1 MLSILMAEWEW
12 PVEVKQLMCAHIS
25 HAGSAMFLPTL
36 LRGGTMVIMPGFDP
50 LKVLQTIERHRITC
64 VLLVPTMIYAL
75 LDHPRFTEFDLSSLE
90 TVFYGAAAMSPTRLQ
105 QGLARLGPVFFQWY
119 GQVEAPMTVCVMRR
133 ADHISD
139 DPERLASCGRPV
151 PWLHVE
157 LLDEQMRPVPD
168 GVAGEICVRG
178 PLVME
183 KYHNRREQT
192 AEALAGG
199 WLHTGDVAVRDKSG
213 FLRIVDRKKD
223 MIVSGGF
230 NVYPREVEDVLSGHP
245 SVASCAVVGF
255 PDPYWGEI
263 VTAFVVLRTGEKRC
277 SKSLQALVREK
288 KGPAQVPKVIEFV
301 DELPLTAVGKIDKK
315 SLRASYNLR
324 SDRTVTQ

>member
-1 MLSILMAEWEW
+1 
-12 PVEVKQLMCAHIS
+12 
-25 HAGSAMFLPTL
+25 
-36 LRGGTMVIMPGFDP
+36 
-50 LKVLQTIERHRITC
+50 
-64 VLLVPTMIYAL
+64 
-75 LDHPRFTEFDLSSLE
+75 
-90 TVFYGAAAMSPTRLQ
+90 
-105 QGLARLGPVFFQWY
+105 
-119 GQVEAPMTVCVMRR
+119 
-133 ADHISD
+133 
-139 DPERLASCGRPV
+139 
-151 PWLHVE
+151 
-157 LLDEQMRPVPD
+157 
-168 GVAGEICVRG
+168 
-178 PLVME
+178 
-183 KYHNRREQT
+183 
-192 AEALAGG
+192 
-199 WLHTGDVAVRDKSG
+199 VRDKSG

-245 SVASCAVVGF
+245 SVARCAVVGF